1 MVGFI
6 ASRDEEKYVAEY
18 PSWLVSLASTIK
30 EGEYGFSFTK
40 FERTSYIGRDK
51 AKDFLGTG
59 AGLWTIAGAVYMSL
73 MGPKGFQDIGETII
87 QRSRYAMK
95 AISGLEGVKIL
106 LPDNAFKEFVVNFD
120 GTGKT
125 VESINRDLLRY
136 EIFGGID
143 LSSDFPE
150 LGNSALYCVTEIHS
164 KDDLDTLV
172 ASLKEVIAK

>member
-1 MVGFI
+1 
-6 ASRDEEKYVAEY
+6 
-18 PSWLVSLASTIK
+18 
-30 EGEYGFSFTK
+30 
-40 FERTSYIGRDK
+40 
-51 AKDFLGTG
+51 
-59 AGLWTIAGAVYMSL
+59 MSL

-106 LPDNAFKEFVVNFD
+106 FSDNAFKEFVVNFD

-125 VESINRDLLRY
+125 VESINRDLLGY

-143 LSSDFPE
+143 LSGDFPE

-164 KDDLDTLV
+164 KEDLDRLV